1 MLMSQAHRQASERYF
16 PDPPTETMNDL
27 GVRMPDRLRA
37 ADLLNQM
44 EGVYI
49 TKIESKQ
56 ASIVEL
62 VIVTVD
68 PALKDGT
75 IEHGELS

>member
-1 MLMSQAHRQASERYF
+1 
-16 PDPPTETMNDL
+16 MNDL

-49 TKIESKQ
+49 TKVEAKAVQ
-56 ASIVEL
+56 VVEL
-62 VIVTVD
+62 VIVTTPDIVD
-68 PALKDGT
+68 GKMLLES
-75 IEHGELS
+75 EHREKPQLCL

>member
-1 MLMSQAHRQASERYF
+1 MDIGQFGQKVKPKLATKLKAI
-16 PDPPTETMNDL
+16 
-27 GVRMPDRLRA
+27 
-37 ADLLNQM
+37 DLLNQM

-68 PALKDGT
+68 PALKDGVV
-75 IEHGELS
+75 EHE

>member
-1 MLMSQAHRQASERYF
+1 MDIGMYGHKIKPRLSTRIKAS
-16 PDPPTETMNDL
+16 DQ
-27 GVRMPDRLRA
+27 
-37 ADLLNQM
+37 LNQM

>member
-1 MLMSQAHRQASERYF
+1 
-16 PDPPTETMNDL
+16 MNDL

-49 TKIESKQ
+49 TKVEAKTAQLI
-56 ASIVEL
+56 EL
-62 VIVTVD
+62 VIVTD
-68 PALKDGT
+68 PDLPSPQ
-75 IEHGELS
+75 H

>member
-1 MLMSQAHRQASERYF
+1 MYGQEIRPRLVTRLKAS
-16 PDPPTETMNDL
+16 DQ
-27 GVRMPDRLRA
+27 
-37 ADLLNQM
+37 LNQM
-44 EGVYI
+44 EGVYV

-68 PALKDGT
+68 KVV
-75 IEHGELS
+75 EGELTPGPKAPIVPVG